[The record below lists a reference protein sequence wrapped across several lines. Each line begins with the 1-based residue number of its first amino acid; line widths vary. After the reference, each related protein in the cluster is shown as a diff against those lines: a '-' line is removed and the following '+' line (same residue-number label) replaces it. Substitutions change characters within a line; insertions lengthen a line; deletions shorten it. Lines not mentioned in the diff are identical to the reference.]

1 VTGISTWWDGIPGLD
16 WRYAVQP
23 GADGEFADR
32 MAALACA
39 MRLTGSDPSVKLPR
53 SLVNLAESFLD
64 HFQSADTPLEGYVR
78 RLTVAMV
85 CTAWEGSLYPHSVIA
100 AAEQCQRYLM
110 MPPGKRGGWI

>member
-1 VTGISTWWDGIPGLD
+1 MITVWWDGIPGLD
-16 WRYAVQP
+16 WRYAVAP
-23 GADGEFADR
+23 GADAEFADR

-53 SLVNLAESFLD
+53 PLANLAESFLD
-64 HFQSADTPLEGYVR
+64 HFQSAEPPLERYVR

-85 CTAWEGSLYPHSVIA
+85 RTAWNGALYPHSVIT